1 MYNIPLNTIPYML
14 GALATLVVGIIS
26 TQKYKQLHT
35 PLLRHFAISGFL
47 ACAGMA
53 LLSISF
59 LLPISQSTLK
69 LLLILGR
76 ACLDI
81 VAYLQIYLIWY
92 LTPLKKYSIWWL
104 VSPLVLVALAGFYFQ
119 VNAYI
124 YDFTGIINNQ
134 AVFTVPM
141 FTTYTHAISLLI
153 VFCAGLVLF
162 KNAFGQSNGRS
173 KLRLFS
179 VGLLYVAASLSD
191 LYNTFFLAGQ
201 GNSWI
206 VLIGFA
212 IASGVF
218 LITTLFLFKRD
229 KRNIENL
236 SAK

>member
-1 MYNIPLNTIPYML
+1 ML
-14 GALATLVVGIIS
+14 GALATLVVGIRS

-53 LLSISF
+53 LLSVSY
-59 LLPISQSTLK
+59 LLPINQATLK
-69 LLLILGR
+69 FLLIIGR
-76 ACLDI
+76 ACLDM
-81 VAYLQIYLIWY
+81 VAYLQVYLIWY

-104 VSPLVLVALAGFYFQ
+104 VVSLVPIAMVGYYFQ
-119 VNAYI
+119 VNAFI

-134 AVFTVPM
+134 VVFTVPKP
-141 FTTYTHAISLLI
+141 TTYTHAFSLLI

-162 KNAFGQSNGRS
+162 KNAFEQTDNRS

-191 LYNTFFLAGQ
+191 LYNTIFLAGQ
-201 GNSWI
+201 SNSWI

-218 LITTLFLFKRD
+218 LFTTLLLFKRD
-229 KRNIENL
+229 KRTVENL

>member
-1 MYNIPLNTIPYML
+1 MYNIPLNIVPYML
-14 GALATLVVGIIS
+14 GALATLVVGVRS

-47 ACAGMA
+47 AAAGMA
-53 LLSISF
+53 LLSVSY
-59 LLPISQSTLK
+59 LLPINEVTLK
-69 LLLILGR
+69 ILLILGR
-76 ACLDI
+76 ACLDA

-92 LTPLKKYSIWWL
+92 LTPLKRYSIWWL
-104 VSPLVLVALAGFYFQ
+104 VAILLPIALVGYYYQ
-119 VNAYI
+119 VNAYL
-124 YDFTGIINNQ
+124 YEFTGIINNQ
-134 AVFTVPM
+134 VVFTVPKI
-141 FTTYTHAISLLI
+141 TAYIHAFALLI

-162 KNAFGQSNGRS
+162 KNAFEQTDNRS

-191 LYNTFFLAGQ
+191 LYNTLFLAGQ
-201 GNSWI
+201 SNSWI

-218 LITTLFLFKRD
+218 LLTTALLFNRD
-229 KRNIENL
+229 KKSIDNL